1 MRRIKEYKK
10 GPKSEQSLP
19 INPLPGRGARIPSSP
34 KSLGPVD
41 THSHRR
47 AKRRGS
53 RAFPSE
59 ELNIAREARVIEGFV
74 AALACGVPVGD
85 GKLGLLE

>member
-1 MRRIKEYKK
+1 MYLMRRIKEYKK

-19 INPLPGRGARIPSSP
+19 IHPLPGRGARIPSSQVP
-34 KSLGPVD
+34 WN
-41 THSHRR
+41 HSHRR

-59 ELNIAREARVIEGFV
+59 ELNIARGARVIEGFV